1 MVKWNTYA
9 RDKAMKEFFKV
20 TDLEQVLELVA
31 EFPQSRTE
39 LLPLDQVFGRTL
51 AEDITAPHDLPEF
64 SRATMD
70 GFAVPASSTF
80 GASESSPAFLAVTH
94 TVGMGE
100 APTVT
105 IGPAEAC
112 RISTGGMLPEGSD
125 SVVMIEH
132 TETLD
137 ETTIE
142 IYRSVAPGQH
152 VLEKGEDFRKNEIIL
167 RKGQI
172 LRSQEAGLLAAFGTQ
187 TLPVYTRPIVGIL
200 STGDE
205 VVPIEKNPLPGQIR
219 DINSYTLAGQ
229 VAAAGGIPVA
239 HGIVPDDR
247 NALYE
252 HCIRALDCSDM
263 LLISGGSSVG
273 TRDYTIEILSEIP
286 GSNILVHGISIRP
299 GKPTILARV
308 QNKAVWGLPGHV
320 TSAMVVF
327 DVVVRPFLEHL
338 AGRLPGTSR
347 RLKIPARL
355 NRNIP
360 SAQGRTDFIRVR
372 LIHKDDRVWAEPVLG
387 KSGLINT
394 MVKADG
400 LIEIDR
406 NTEGLDEGTLV
417 DVFPV

>member
-1 MVKWNTYA
+1 
-9 RDKAMKEFFKV
+9 MKEFFKV

-31 EFPQSRTE
+31 EFPRSRIE
-39 LLPLDQVFGRTL
+39 IMPLDQVFGRTL

-70 GFAVPASSTF
+70 GYAVQASSTF
-80 GASESSPAFLAVTH
+80 GASESSPAFVTVTH

-105 IGPAEAC
+105 IGPGEAC
-112 RISTGGMLPEGSD
+112 RISTGGMLPDGSD

-132 TETLD
+132 AETLD

-152 VLEKGEDFRKNEIIL
+152 VLEKGEDFRKDEIIL

-172 LRSQEAGLLAAFGTQ
+172 LRSQETGLLAAFGSQ
-187 TLPVYTRPIVGIL
+187 TLPVYVRPIVGIL

-205 VVPIEKNPLPGQIR
+205 VVSIEKKPLPGQIR

-247 NALYE
+247 DALYE

-286 GSNILVHGISIRP
+286 ASSILVHGISIRP
-299 GKPTILARV
+299 GKPTILARA

-338 AGRLPGTSR
+338 AGRLPATSR

-355 NRNIP
+355 NRNIS

-372 LIHKDDRVWAEPVLG
+372 LIHKDDRIWAEPVLG

-394 MVKADG
+394 MVMADG

-406 NTEGLDEGTLV
+406 NTEGLDEGTIV
-417 DVFPV
+417 EVFPI